1 MIRALAACSLAAA
14 LAAGPAAYAQS
25 GAGAEAMFH
34 ATTLSVTAD
43 GEATALPDQARITL
57 GVTTQ
62 APAAAEAFSANAAQ
76 MSKVVAA
83 VAAAGV
89 AERDIRTSQLSL
101 NPQYAYRQN
110 QPPQLTG
117 YQATNEVQVTVRDP
131 KRLGAIVDAASAAGA
146 NQVQGISFV
155 LKDRA
160 AAEEAARTAAVQALE
175 AKAQSYARAAGY
187 KVVRLV
193 TLSEGG
199 APAVIQPRMYAAQ
212 TTAAAPTPISTGETA
227 VRVTVS
233 GLYELAR

>member
-1 MIRALAACSLAAA
+1 MIRALAASSLAAA
-14 LAAGPAAYAQS
+14 LAAAPCAFAQTS
-25 GAGAEAMFH
+25 SAEAMFH
-34 ATTLSVTAD
+34 ATTLSVSAD
-43 GEATALPDQARITL
+43 GETTAVPDQARITL

-62 APAAAEAFSANAAQ
+62 APAAGEAFSANAAQ
-76 MSKVVAA
+76 MAKVVAA
-83 VAAAGV
+83 VSAAGV
-89 AERDIRTSQLSL
+89 AEHDIRTSQLSL

-131 KRLGAIVDAASAAGA
+131 RRLGAIVDAASAAGA
-146 NQVQGISFV
+146 NQVQGISFE

-193 TLSEGG
+193 TMSEGG
-199 APAVIQPRMYAAQ
+199 APAVIQPRIYAQAS
-212 TTAAAPTPISTGETA
+212 AAPPTPVASGETT

-233 GLYELAR
+233 GVYELAR